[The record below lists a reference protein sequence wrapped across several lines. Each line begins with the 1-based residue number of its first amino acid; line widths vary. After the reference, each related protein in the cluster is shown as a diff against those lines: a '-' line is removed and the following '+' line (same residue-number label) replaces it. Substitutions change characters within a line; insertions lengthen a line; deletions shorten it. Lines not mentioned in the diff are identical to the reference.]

1 MIRWLIVVVLAS
13 ILFSGLMPF
22 LRRFGFGRLPGDL
35 EFRFLGREI
44 SIPLMS
50 TLLLSLL
57 AMLIARFI

>member
-1 MIRWLIVVVLAS
+1 MIRWLVVVVLAS
-13 ILFSGLMPF
+13 ILFSGLMPW

-35 EFRFLGREI
+35 DFRLFGREI

-57 AMLIARFI
+57 AMLIARWL

>member
-1 MIRWLIVVVLAS
+1 MIRWLVVVVLAS
-13 ILFSGLMPF
+13 ILFSGLMPW

-35 EFRFLGREI
+35 DFRLFGREI

-57 AMLIARFI
+57 AMLIARWI